1 MYQYKGHMDFERKLF
16 AMALR
21 FGRFAPET
29 TTESSAPVRK
39 QQYTTPVRR
48 SRVTNDET
56 RKERAER
63 VRNKVLSVAPVN
75 YLVLLEKANKRLAA
89 MAPKLSI
96 ADQLKAAFA
105 AQGI

>member
-1 MYQYKGHMDFERKLF
+1 MYQYKKYEDFERKLF
-16 AMALR
+16 LNALR
-21 FGRFAPET
+21 FARFASEIT
-29 TTESSAPVRK
+29 SAHAPAAIHRHHEA
-39 QQYTTPVRR
+39 PLVRR

-75 YLVLLEKANKRLAA
+75 YLALLEKANKRLAA

-96 ADQLKAAFA
+96 DEQLKAAFA
-105 AQGI
+105 AQI